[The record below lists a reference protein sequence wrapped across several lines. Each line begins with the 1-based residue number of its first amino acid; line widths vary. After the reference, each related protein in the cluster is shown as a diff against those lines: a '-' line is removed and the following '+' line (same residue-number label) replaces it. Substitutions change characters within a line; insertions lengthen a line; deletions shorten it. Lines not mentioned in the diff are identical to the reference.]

1 MWRDTAGLARSL
13 CPHLHTLRGEQE
25 GKCENG
31 PYLIPYQKKAE
42 LTLVAYLPYGE
53 PRC

>member
-1 MWRDTAGLARSL
+1 MWRDTAALALPPSR
-13 CPHLHTLRGEQE
+13 HIKRGQE

-42 LTLVAYLPYGE
+42 LTLVAYLPYGV